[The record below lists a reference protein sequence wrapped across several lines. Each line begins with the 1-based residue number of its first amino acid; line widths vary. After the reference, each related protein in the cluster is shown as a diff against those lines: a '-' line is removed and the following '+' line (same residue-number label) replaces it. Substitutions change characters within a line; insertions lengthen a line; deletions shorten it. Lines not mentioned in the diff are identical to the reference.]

1 MTPPVLPRRRAGQ
14 WSGYLFLLPYL
25 TLFLVFLVLPLLYG
39 LGLSF
44 MQYEM
49 VSPLPKK
56 FIGLANYSEAFHDSR
71 FWNSLWATLKFVIMC
86 VPATLVIAM
95 LLALALDAVSP
106 KRMAVYRLAIFL
118 PTMITISVAALVW
131 RWFFNSEFGVFNAV
145 LSHISPRLR
154 FPWIVDTYWAMPS
167 LVLMTVWW
175 TVGAPT
181 LILLAG
187 LRQIPPAYHEA
198 AALDGATGAKRFFL
212 ITLPLLR
219 PVLLFVLVTYTIGAF
234 QVFGQPFLITSGGPE
249 MSTRVTVQYIYETAF
264 NAYRMGY
271 GAAMSWLLFLVIA
284 AVSVLIFKTQKEE

>member
-1 MTPPVLPRRRAGQ
+1 VTSPHRSRARTL
-14 WSGYLFLLPYL
+14 SAYLFLLPYL
-25 TLFLVFLVLPLLYG
+25 LLFAAFLLLPLIYG

-49 VSPLPKK
+49 VSPLPLK
-56 FIGLANYSEAFHDSR
+56 FIGFANYAEAFHDSR
-71 FWNSLWATLKFVIMC
+71 FWHALWATLRFVLMC

-106 KRMAVYRLAIFL
+106 KRMGIYRLAIFL
-118 PTMITISVAALVW
+118 PTMVTISVAALVW
-131 RWFFNSEFGVFNAV
+131 RWFFNSEFGVFNSL
-145 LSHISPRLR
+145 LSHVGLR
-154 FPWIVDTYWAMPS
+154 FPWIIDTRWAMPS

-198 AALDGATGAKRFFL
+198 AALDGATGVKRFFL
-212 ITLPLLR
+212 VTLPLLR

-249 MSTRVTVQYIYETAF
+249 MSTRVLVQYIYETAF
-264 NAYRMGY
+264 NSYRMGY

-284 AVSVLIFKTQKEE
+284 ATSVLVFRTMKEDQ

>member
-1 MTPPVLPRRRAGQ
+1 MASAPPRQKGGQ
-14 WSGYLFLLPYL
+14 LSGYLFLVPYL
-25 TLFLVFLVLPLLYG
+25 TLFIVFLILPLLYG

-44 MQYEM
+44 MRYEM
-49 VSPLPKK
+49 ISPLPKK
-56 FIGLANYSEAFHDSR
+56 FIGLANYLEAFGDAR
-71 FWNSLWATLKFVIMC
+71 FWDSLRATLWFVVMC
-86 VPATLVIAM
+86 VPVTVVLAM

-106 KRMAVYRLAIFL
+106 RRMGAYRVAIFL

-131 RWFFNSEFGVFNAV
+131 RWFFNSEFGVFNAILGHV
-145 LSHISPRLR
+145 GLHV
-154 FPWIVDTYWAMPS
+154 PWITDTRWAMPS

-175 TVGAPT
+175 TVGAPA

-198 AALDGATGAKRFFL
+198 AALDGATGARRFFL

-219 PVLLFVLVTYTIGAF
+219 PVMLFVVVTYTIGAF
-234 QVFGQPFLITSGGPE
+234 QVFGQPYLITSGGPE
-249 MSTRVTVQYIYETAF
+249 MSTRVTVEYIYETAF

-284 AVSVLIFKTQKEE
+284 GVSVVLFWTQRED

>member
-1 MTPPVLPRRRAGQ
+1 MSPPPRRAGV
-14 WSGYLFLLPYL
+14 SGYLFLLPYL
-25 TLFLVFLVLPLLYG
+25 VLFVVFMVLPLLYG

-71 FWNSLWATLKFVIMC
+71 FWDSLYATLKFVVMS
-86 VPATLVIAM
+86 VPATLVLAM

-106 KRMAVYRLAIFL
+106 RRMALYRVAIFL

-131 RWFFNSEFGVFNAV
+131 RWFFNSEFGVFNAI
-145 LSHISPRLR
+145 LSHVGLR
-154 FPWIVDTYWAMPS
+154 FPWIVDTRWAMPS

-187 LRQIPPAYHEA
+187 LRQIPPAYLEA
-198 AALDGATGAKRFFL
+198 AALDGATGPKRFFL

-219 PVLLFVLVTYTIGAF
+219 PVMLFVLVTYTIGAF
-234 QVFGQPFLITSGGPE
+234 QVFGQPYLITSGGPE

-264 NAYRMGY
+264 NSYRMGY
-271 GAAMSWLLFLVIA
+271 GAAMSWLLFVVIA
-284 AVSVLIFKTQKEE
+284 IVSVVLFKTQKED